1 MDSND
6 NFRVKFYSVKDL
18 SIGFDTER
26 IETLISNFVLE
37 AKRTDI
43 NEIIELYNV
52 QQFFKNKIY
61 SEYWD
66 KDKLEDYI
74 KVVNS
79 FKSVIG
85 KYFSEININK
95 LEKIIETINYNYR
108 DDFWKIINE
117 YKVYDKIPT
126 EIFIKIL
133 KNNQYILNYILKCD
147 KIVNYF

>member
-1 MDSND
+1 M
-6 NFRVKFYSVKDL
+6 
-18 SIGFDTER
+18 
-26 IETLISNFVLE
+26 LE
-37 AKRTDI
+37 EKRTDI

-52 QQFFKNKIY
+52 QQFFENKIY

-85 KYFSEININK
+85 KCFSEININK

-117 YKVYDKIPT
+117 YKVYDKIPA

-133 KNNQYILNYILKCD
+133 KNNQNL
-147 KIVNYF
+147 

>member
-66 KDKLEDYI
+66 KDKLDDYSI
-74 KVVNS
+74 VVDQL
-79 FKSVIG
+79 IYG
-85 KYFSEININK
+85 IN
-95 LEKIIETINYNYR
+95 
-108 DDFWKIINE
+108 
-117 YKVYDKIPT
+117 
-126 EIFIKIL
+126 
-133 KNNQYILNYILKCD
+133 
-147 KIVNYF
+147 